1 MKEKNQQ
8 ITELYDKFVYSNKTP
23 QGWSIVIM
31 PDKILI
37 DNFHH
42 GYAHIHPD
50 RKEIKTKNLKNTFII
65 VLNHINTNKGVKY
78 NKLREELIK

>member
-31 PDKILI
+31 QYKILI

-42 GYAHIHPD
+42 GYAHIRPD
-50 RKEIKTKNLKNTFII
+50 RKEIKTKKLKR
-65 VLNHINTNKGVKY
+65 HIY
-78 NKLREELIK
+78 NCIKSY